1 MERSIL
7 HIDMNNFFAS
17 VECLYDPR
25 LKDVPMAVGGS
36 PESRHG
42 IVLAKNMKAKAYGV
56 QTAEALWQ
64 ARQKCPNI
72 VFVKPHFDRY
82 KKYSDAARQIY
93 LQYTD
98 QVENFG
104 LDECWLDVTGS
115 RALFG
120 TGEQIAEEIRNRI
133 KDELGLTVSIG
144 VSFNKIFA
152 KLGSDYKKPDAV
164 TVFSKENFRDK
175 IWPIPA
181 GDMLGVGPSTQ
192 EKLRKYGIHTI
203 GQIAAMEP
211 DRLGKLFG
219 KMGYVLWQFAMG
231 LDSSPVTCDGYERE
245 IKSIGNST
253 TTPKDLVTDEDVRIT
268 LYVLCESVA
277 ERLRENGLSATGV
290 QLELRNTHLERREH
304 QRVVPFPICDSDSLF
319 KTASSLYKEM
329 HNRDPLRSIG
339 VRAIKLTGDEGV
351 QFSLYPEEARS
362 RRRSE
367 LERTVDKLRE
377 RYGRDSLVRGVF
389 FADPLLSK
397 VNPRKD
403 HTIHPVGFFK

>member
-1 MERSIL
+1 MERTVL
-7 HIDMNNFFAS
+7 HIDMNNFYAS
-17 VECLYDPR
+17 VECLYDPSLR
-25 LKDVPMAVGGS
+25 DVPMAVGGS

-42 IVLAKNMKAKAYGV
+42 IVLAKNLKAKAYGV

-64 ARQKCPNI
+64 ARQKCPGI
-72 VFVKPHFDRY
+72 VFVRPHFDRY

-120 TGEQIAEEIRNRI
+120 TGEEIAHEIRRRI
-133 KDELGLTVSIG
+133 KDELGLTVSVG

-152 KLGSDYKKPDAV
+152 KLGSDFKKPDAV
-164 TVFSKENFRDK
+164 TVFAREDFRERV
-175 IWPIPA
+175 WPIAA
-181 GDMLGVGPSTQ
+181 GEMLGVGPSTR
-192 EKLRKYGIHTI
+192 EKLRKYGINTI

-290 QLELRNTHLERREH
+290 QLELRNTRLERREH
-304 QRVVPFPICDSDSLF
+304 QCVTAFPVCDSDSLF
-319 KTASSLYKEM
+319 KTAFTLYKEM

-339 VRAIKLTGDEGV
+339 VRAIRLTDDEGV

-367 LERTVDKLRE
+367 LERTVDALRE

-389 FADPLLSK
+389 FADPELSK

-403 HTIHPVGFFK
+403 HTIHPVGYFR